1 MQKTQLEAIAQAVCK
16 RQERYQ
22 RHTYLF
28 DQLVQLLVQGR
39 PVTPELL
46 ASRLHRNLDEVRSIL
61 RAHPELEYNA

>member
-28 DQLVQLLVQGR
+28 DQLVQLLVQGQ
-39 PVTPELL
+39 PIAPELL
-46 ASRLHRNLDEVRSIL
+46 ASRLHRHLDEVLEIL
-61 RAHPELEYNA
+61 